1 MSGRALWVALSVL
14 TLAACS
20 QPTQSADTTS
30 PTDVTPAQAAR
41 VTCPEPE
48 TTHTQPALELADREL
63 VPLSRSTYG
72 VETTF
77 GTDQRGFTLVSG
89 GYLDDV
95 LEAYDDL
102 QKVGESVVRGV
113 DADMLAGTFVRS
125 NDTRAAIWREPDE
138 PPCDAH
144 ALVAWNLTAKQFN
157 RIVEGLR

>member
-1 MSGRALWVALSVL
+1 MSWRALSVALSVF

-30 PTDVTPAQAAR
+30 TTDVTPTQAAR

-48 TTHTQPALELADREL
+48 TTHTRPTLELADREL
-63 VPLSRSTYG
+63 VPLSESTYG
-72 VETTF
+72 VESTF
-77 GTDQRGFTLVSG
+77 GTDERGFMLVSG

-102 QKVGESVVRGV
+102 QKVGEAAVRGV
-113 DADMLAGTFVRS
+113 DADMLAGTFVRPD
-125 NDTRAAIWREPDE
+125 DTRAAIWREPDE

-144 ALVAWNLTAKQFN
+144 ALVAWNLTAKQFD
-157 RIVEGLR
+157 RVVDGLR